1 MSNGAILEFK
11 EAMRTVK
18 ARGIVK
24 TTQLNSNAIYRYDFN
39 TGRFNL
45 YDKNKLYKLFNRLYL
60 NSYEVTYSIN
70 HIINELPAIDLKQ
83 VENYYK
89 YNDAMKLNY
98 DIADLENK
106 AEMYLKLN
114 QENKKEFKTLY
125 WKPANQLQQLINNDV
140 FTNGNILCKY
150 NPGGK
155 YFDLIPP
162 KMVMRFFKK
171 VENKANLSAIDV
183 ENNYKF
189 FVNNLINIGSLY
201 DDLKN
206 YRQKEMILTN
216 YKNDYENIK
225 SLIDGFN

>member
-11 EAMRTVK
+11 EAMSTIK

-24 TTQLNSNAIYRYDFN
+24 TTTLKSNAIYRYDFK
-39 TGRFNL
+39 TGRFKP
-45 YDKNKLYKLFNRLYL
+45 YSKEKLYKLFNRLYL
-60 NSYEVTYSIN
+60 NSYDVNYSIEKVFN
-70 HIINELPAIDLKQ
+70 DLPAIDFNQ

-89 YNDAMKLNY
+89 YNDAMQINL

-125 WKPANQLQQLINNDV
+125 WKPQSQLQQLFNSDV

-150 NPGGK
+150 KPGGK
-155 YFDLIPP
+155 YFDLIAP
-162 KMVMRFFKK
+162 KQLSQLFKN
-171 VENKANLSAIDV
+171 VENRANLSAIDIA
-183 ENNYKF
+183 NNYGF
-189 FVNNLINIGSLY
+189 FVKNLINIGGLY
-201 DDLKN
+201 DEMREYK
-206 YRQKEMILTN
+206 QKEMILTN
-216 YKNDYENIK
+216 YKKDYENIK